1 MSIGGNGDEKD
12 HQILVTVAAMKLLL
26 GRLYTYVYTIANL
39 SPEDVLTVH
48 ARLRETLPNQ
58 ALVRSNDPAMSDVL
72 SDDVAREIDRILQG
86 VEKEI
91 AAAAARKK
99 DPREPF

>member
-1 MSIGGNGDEKD
+1 MSTGEAGDDKN

-26 GRLYTYVYTIANL
+26 GRLYTYVYTIAKL

-58 ALVRSNDPAMSDVL
+58 ALVRTSDPAISDVL

-86 VEKEI
+86 IEKEI
-91 AAAAARKK
+91 AAGAARKK
-99 DPREPF
+99 MI